1 MSFHGNKAIRGL
13 VLVFARFN
21 FGKEQPLSDT
31 RNNIQGSR
39 GMTRI
44 SPKKEKHENGNEGT
58 SARTR
63 PFTFEEIM
71 LRRRKNK
78 SSSEA
83 EAEESENLLV
93 KENDVTIPNHSELG
107 EAHEKI
113 KTKAS
118 DDSEKISS
126 TREHESTSVEEDQLG
141 RKDNENFDA
150 KSYLVAEKLDKEVS
164 ERTKEEK
171 SEIGS
176 RVSSRNEEVT
186 SELENK
192 TEKDTTSRVEGDKK
206 EKHSHHRSRNE
217 ERLKDNLE
225 NEPDK
230 VTKNKGKRDKNE
242 KSRHYRIRNEEISR
256 DDMEVESN
264 EELRN
269 GAKGDKNKTQ
279 CHRESRKEERST
291 DVSENKP
298 DKDMESKAKADRND
312 KSSHPKSR
320 NDEISRADV
329 EVQPEKSSRRK
340 ETSSGTEKRK
350 SDTETKRKQRPA
362 GYEKD
367 SSEVDGNAVKKQDS
381 GKRYDSE
388 TSGRKG
394 RRESSPSHY
403 DEERPKR
410 RRSRSREKRDKDRR
424 SISDLPRAHKRTS
437 YQEREHESSR
447 KSYLDADKN
456 KMSSNSGYGS
466 SHYHRHGG
474 HESRLGG
481 YSPRKRRTD
490 SAVKTPSPTARSPER
505 KSAGW
510 DLPPTGTDKSSAGSI
525 LSNIQNSD
533 QILSS
538 SVNEVPAAVLV
549 KSNSATKK
557 AVFSGSSSST
567 LSASKNST
575 ADNVQPTSPRR
586 RLLVENVPTSASDK
600 YVMECFNNFFLSSDA
615 YHIQGTLPCI
625 RCSMNK
631 EKRQALVEFLTP
643 EGATTAL
650 SFDGRLF
657 SGSILKV
664 RRPKDFA
671 ESATGVSQKPM
682 AVVDEIS
689 DIVKDS
695 PNKIFIGG
703 IAKVLSSDMVKEI
716 ASAFGALRAYHFE
729 VNESASEACAFL
741 EYVDKSITLKACAGL
756 NGMKLGG
763 EVLTVVQ
770 STPDASI
777 AGGIEEP
784 PRYAIPEHAKPLLS
798 KATKVLKLQN
808 VLNEE
813 ELSTLSGQEVEEV
826 FEDVR
831 LECARYGAV
840 KSINI
845 VRNVNRPTAAPGE
858 IINLA
863 SLVSSSPQIED
874 RCSLKKVEPT
884 GVEVDP
890 NFGETSGPVALG
902 DVRETL
908 VDGAD
913 TANCSPCHA
922 ENEEDNLD
930 TIVPTSDLG
939 CDTVFQE
946 SPSQLDKSKNQF
958 SQTINSSDDFPLRSN
973 SCTENSTA
981 VEEEEMKLEEAG
993 LKLQEASIA
1002 LNDTSC
1008 AKDSSTQDNNK
1019 NIDMT
1024 DDFEV
1029 GCILVEY
1036 ARTETSCVAAHCL
1049 HGRLYGDKT
1058 VAVGY
1063 VDHDQYMSRF
1073 PK

>member
-1 MSFHGNKAIRGL
+1 
-13 VLVFARFN
+13 
-21 FGKEQPLSDT
+21 
-31 RNNIQGSR
+31 
-39 GMTRI
+39 MTRI
-44 SPKKEKHENGNEGT
+44 SPKQEKHENGNEGT

-71 LRRRKNK
+71 LRRKKNR
-78 SSSEA
+78 SSSEVEA
-83 EAEESENLLV
+83 EAEESEKLLV
-93 KENDVTIPNHSELG
+93 KGNDVTIPNHSELG
-107 EAHEKI
+107 EAHEEI

-118 DDSEKISS
+118 DESEKISS
-126 TREHESTSVEEDQLG
+126 TREQESTSVEEDQLG

-150 KSYLVAEKLDKEVS
+150 KSYLVEKLDKEVS
-164 ERTKEEK
+164 DSTKEEK

-176 RVSSRNEEVT
+176 RFSSRNEEVRA
-186 SELENK
+186 ELENE
-192 TEKDTTSRVEGDKK
+192 TDKDTKSRVVGDKK
-206 EKHSHHRSRNE
+206 EKHSHHRSRNK
-217 ERLKDNLE
+217 ERLEDNLE
-225 NEPDK
+225 NELDK
-230 VTKNKGKRDKNE
+230 VTKSKGKRDKTE

-264 EELRN
+264 KDIRN
-269 GAKGDKNKTQ
+269 VAKGDKNKTQ
-279 CHRESRKEERST
+279 CCRGSRKEERST

-298 DKDMESKAKADRND
+298 DKDIESKAKADRNE

-329 EVQPEKSSRRK
+329 EVKPEKGSWRK
-340 ETSSGTEKRK
+340 ETSSGREKRK
-350 SDTETKRKQRPA
+350 SDTETKRKQRP
-362 GYEKD
+362 GGDEKD
-367 SSEVDGNAVKKQDS
+367 SSELDGNAVKKHDS

-388 TSGRKG
+388 TVGRKG

-410 RRSRSREKRDKDRR
+410 RRSRSREKRDKDRS

-447 KSYLDADKN
+447 KSYPDADKN

-474 HESRLGG
+474 HEGRLGG

-490 SAVKTPSPTARSPER
+490 SAIKTPSPTARSPER

-510 DLPPTGTDKSSAGSI
+510 DFPPTGTDISSAGSM

-533 QILSS
+533 QILSFG
-538 SVNEVPAAVLV
+538 VNEVPAAVLV
-549 KSNSATKK
+549 KSNSAMKK
-557 AVFSGSSSST
+557 AVSSGSSSST
-567 LSASKNST
+567 VSASKNST

-615 YHIQGTLPCI
+615 YPIQGTLPCI
-625 RCSMNK
+625 RCSLNK

-643 EGATTAL
+643 EDATTAL

-682 AVVDEIS
+682 AVVDEMS
-689 DIVKDS
+689 DVVKDS
-695 PNKIFIGG
+695 PNKIFVGG

-716 ASAFGALRAYHFE
+716 ATAFGALRAYHFE

-770 STPDASI
+770 ATPDASI
-777 AGGIEEP
+777 SGGIEEP

-826 FEDVR
+826 LEDVR
-831 LECARYGAV
+831 LECARYGTV
-840 KSINI
+840 ISINI
-845 VRNVNRPTAAPGE
+845 IRNVNRPTTAPGE
-858 IINLA
+858 IINQA

-874 RCSLKKVEPT
+874 GCSLKKV
-884 GVEVDP
+884 DP
-890 NFGETSGPVALG
+890 NSGEASGPAALG

-913 TANCSPCHA
+913 AANSIPNHA
-922 ENEEDNLD
+922 ENEEDKRD
-930 TIVPTSDLG
+930 TIISTSYLG

-946 SPSQLDKSKNQF
+946 SPSQLDKSKNQS
-958 SQTINSSDDFPLRSN
+958 SQAISSSDEFPLRSN
-973 SCTENSTA
+973 SCTENSTV
-981 VEEEEMKLEEAG
+981 VEEEELKPEEAG
-993 LKLQEASIA
+993 LELQEASIA

-1008 AKDSSTQDNNK
+1008 AKDSSTKDDNE

-1058 VAVGY
+1058 VALGY

>member
-1 MSFHGNKAIRGL
+1 
-13 VLVFARFN
+13 
-21 FGKEQPLSDT
+21 
-31 RNNIQGSR
+31 
-39 GMTRI
+39 MTKM
-44 SPKKEKHENGNEGT
+44 SPKQEKCENGNEGT

-71 LRRRKNK
+71 LRRKKNK
-78 SSSEA
+78 SSSEVEA

-93 KENDVTIPNHSELG
+93 KGDDVTIPNHSEPG
-107 EAHEKI
+107 EAHEEI

-118 DDSEKISS
+118 DESEKISS
-126 TREHESTSVEEDQLG
+126 TREHESTPVEEDQLG
-141 RKDNENFDA
+141 RKDYENVDT
-150 KSYLVAEKLDKEVS
+150 KSCLVEKLDKEVS
-164 ERTKEEK
+164 DRTKEEK

-176 RVSSRNEEVT
+176 HFSSRNEEVRA
-186 SELENK
+186 ELENE
-192 TEKDTTSRVEGDKK
+192 TEKDTKSRVEGDKK

-225 NEPDK
+225 NETGK
-230 VTKNKGKRDKNE
+230 VTKSKDKRDKNE

-264 EELRN
+264 KDIKD
-269 GAKGDKNKTQ
+269 GPKGDKNKTE
-279 CHRESRKEERST
+279 CRRGSRFEERST

-298 DKDMESKAKADRND
+298 DKDMESKAKAKVERNE
-312 KSSHPKSR
+312 KSSHPKSK
-320 NDEISRADV
+320 NDEISRGDV

-350 SDTETKRKQRPA
+350 SDTESKRKQRP
-362 GYEKD
+362 GGDEKD
-367 SSEVDGNAVKKQDS
+367 SSELDGNAVKKHDS

-388 TSGRKG
+388 TVGRKG

-424 SISDLPRAHKRTS
+424 SISDLPRAHNRTS

-447 KSYLDADKN
+447 KSYPDADKN

-490 SAVKTPSPTARSPER
+490 SGIKTPSPTARSPER

-510 DLPPTGTDKSSAGSI
+510 DLPPTGTDIISAGSM

-533 QILSS
+533 QILPSG
-538 SVNEVPAAVLV
+538 VNVVPAAVLF
-549 KSNSATKK
+549 KSNSAMKK
-557 AVFSGSSSST
+557 AVSSRSSSST

-643 EGATTAL
+643 EDATTAL

-682 AVVDEIS
+682 AVVDELS
-689 DIVKDS
+689 DVVKDS
-695 PNKIFIGG
+695 PNKIFVGG

-770 STPDASI
+770 ATPDASI
-777 AGGIEEP
+777 SGGIEEQP
-784 PRYAIPEHAKPLLS
+784 HYVIPEHAKPLLS

-826 FEDVR
+826 LEDVR
-831 LECARYGAV
+831 LECARYGSV

-845 VRNVNRPTAAPGE
+845 VRSVDRPTTAPGE
-858 IINLA
+858 IINQA

-874 RCSLKKVEPT
+874 GCSLKKVDPT

-890 NFGETSGPVALG
+890 NSGETSGPAALG
-902 DVRETL
+902 DVKETL

-913 TANCSPCHA
+913 AANSIPNNNA
-922 ENEEDNLD
+922 ENEEDKRD
-930 TIVPTSDLG
+930 TNISTSYLG
-939 CDTVFQE
+939 CDTVFQQF
-946 SPSQLDKSKNQF
+946 PSQLDKSE
-958 SQTINSSDDFPLRSN
+958 SQSSQAINSSDDFPLRSN
-973 SCTENSTA
+973 SCTENSTV
-981 VEEEEMKLEEAG
+981 VEEEEMKPEEAG
-993 LKLQEASIA
+993 LELQEASIT

-1008 AKDSSTQDNNK
+1008 AKDSSTKDNNK

-1029 GCILVEY
+1029 GCIFVEY
-1036 ARTETSCVAAHCL
+1036 ARAETSCVAAHCL
-1049 HGRLYGDKT
+1049 HGRIYGDKT

>member
-1 MSFHGNKAIRGL
+1 
-13 VLVFARFN
+13 
-21 FGKEQPLSDT
+21 
-31 RNNIQGSR
+31 
-39 GMTRI
+39 MTRI
-44 SPKKEKHENGNEGT
+44 SPIQEKHENGNEGT

-71 LRRRKNK
+71 LRRKKNR
-78 SSSEA
+78 SSSEVEA
-83 EAEESENLLV
+83 EAEESEKLLV
-93 KENDVTIPNHSELG
+93 KGNDVTIQNHSEFG
-107 EAHEKI
+107 EAHEEIKI
-113 KTKAS
+113 KAS
-118 DDSEKISS
+118 GESEKISS
-126 TREHESTSVEEDQLG
+126 TREQVSTSVEEDQLG

-150 KSYLVAEKLDKEVS
+150 KTYLVEKLDKEVS
-164 ERTKEEK
+164 DSTKEEK

-176 RVSSRNEEVT
+176 RFSSRNEEMRAV
-186 SELENK
+186 LENE
-192 TEKDTTSRVEGDKK
+192 TDKDTKSRVEGDKK

-217 ERLKDNLE
+217 ETLEDNLE
-225 NEPDK
+225 KEPDK
-230 VTKNKGKRDKNE
+230 VTKSKGKRDKTE

-264 EELRN
+264 KDIRN
-269 GAKGDKNKTQ
+269 VAKGDKNKTQ
-279 CHRESRKEERST
+279 SRHGSRKEERST

-298 DKDMESKAKADRND
+298 DKDMESKAKADRNE

-329 EVQPEKSSRRK
+329 EVQPEKGSWRK
-340 ETSSGTEKRK
+340 KTSSGTEKRK
-350 SDTETKRKQRPA
+350 SDTETKRKQHPG

-367 SSEVDGNAVKKQDS
+367 SSELDGNAVKKHDS

-388 TSGRKG
+388 TVGRKG

-410 RRSRSREKRDKDRR
+410 RRSRSREKKDKDRR
-424 SISDLPRAHKRTS
+424 SISDFPREHKRTS
-437 YQEREHESSR
+437 YKEQEHESSR
-447 KSYLDADKN
+447 KSYPDADKN

-490 SAVKTPSPTARSPER
+490 SAVKTPSPTPRSPER

-510 DLPPTGTDKSSAGSI
+510 DLPPTGTD
-525 LSNIQNSD
+525 IQNSH

-549 KSNSATKK
+549 RSNSATKK
-557 AVFSGSSSST
+557 AVSSGSSST
-567 LSASKNST
+567 TPSASKNST
-575 ADNVQPTSPRR
+575 ADNVQLTSPRR
-586 RLLVENVPTSASDK
+586 RLLVENVPTSASDEH
-600 YVMECFNNFFLSSDA
+600 VMECFNNFFLPSDA

-625 RCSMNK
+625 HCSMNK
-631 EKRQALVEFLTP
+631 EKGQALVEFLTP
-643 EGATTAL
+643 EDATTAL
-650 SFDGRLF
+650 SFNGKLF

-671 ESATGVSQKPM
+671 ESATGVSQKPVT
-682 AVVDEIS
+682 VVDKIS
-689 DIVKDS
+689 DVVKDS
-695 PNKIFIGG
+695 SNKIFVGG

-770 STPDASI
+770 ATPDASVV
-777 AGGIEEP
+777 GGIEEP
-784 PRYAIPEHAKPLLS
+784 PCYAVPEYAKPLLS
-798 KATKVLKLQN
+798 KATKVLKLHN

-813 ELSTLSGQEVEEV
+813 ELSTLSGQQVEEV
-826 FEDVR
+826 LEDVR

-845 VRNVNRPTAAPGE
+845 VRNVDRPTTAPGE
-858 IINLA
+858 IINQA
-863 SLVSSSPQIED
+863 SLMSSSPQIEN
-874 RCSLKKVEPT
+874 CCNVKKVEPT

-890 NFGETSGPVALG
+890 NSGETRGPAALG

-913 TANCSPCHA
+913 TTNSIPNHA
-922 ENEEDNLD
+922 ENEERKRD
-930 TIVPTSDLG
+930 TIISTSYLG

-946 SPSQLDKSKNQF
+946 SPSQLDKSKNQ
-958 SQTINSSDDFPLRSN
+958 SVQAINSSDDFPSCN
-973 SCTENSTA
+973 NCCTENSNV
-981 VEEEEMKLEEAG
+981 VEEEELKSGEADLE
-993 LKLQEASIA
+993 LHEASIK
-1002 LNDTSC
+1002 LNDTST
-1008 AKDSSTQDNNK
+1008 KDSKDNNE

-1024 DDFEV
+1024 DIFEV

-1036 ARTETSCVAAHCL
+1036 ARTETSCIAAHCL
-1049 HGRLYGDKT
+1049 HGRLFGDKT
-1058 VAVGY
+1058 VTVGY

-1073 PK
+1073 SK

>member
-1 MSFHGNKAIRGL
+1 
-13 VLVFARFN
+13 
-21 FGKEQPLSDT
+21 
-31 RNNIQGSR
+31 
-39 GMTRI
+39 MTKM
-44 SPKKEKHENGNEGT
+44 SPKQEKCENGNEGT

-71 LRRRKNK
+71 LRRKKNK
-78 SSSEA
+78 SSSEV
-83 EAEESENLLV
+83 EAEDQESENLLV
-93 KENDVTIPNHSELG
+93 KGDDVTIPNHSELG
-107 EAHEKI
+107 EAHEEI

-118 DDSEKISS
+118 DENEKISS
-126 TREHESTSVEEDQLG
+126 TREQESTPVEEDRLG

-150 KSYLVAEKLDKEVS
+150 KSCLVEKLDKEVS
-164 ERTKEEK
+164 EGTKEEK

-176 RVSSRNEEVT
+176 HFSSRNEEARAE
-186 SELENK
+186 SENE
-192 TEKDTTSRVEGDKK
+192 TDKDTKSRVEGDKK
-206 EKHSHHRSRNE
+206 EKHSHPRSRNE
-217 ERLKDNLE
+217 ERLEDNLE

-230 VTKNKGKRDKNE
+230 DTKSKGKRDKNE

-264 EELRN
+264 NDIRN
-269 GAKGDKNKTQ
+269 GAEGDKNKT
-279 CHRESRKEERST
+279 HSRRGSRKEERST

-298 DKDMESKAKADRND
+298 DKDMESKAKVKADRNE
-312 KSSHPKSR
+312 KSSHPKSK
-320 NDEISRADV
+320 NDEISRSDF
-329 EVQPEKSSRRK
+329 EVQPKKSSWRK

-350 SDTETKRKQRPA
+350 SDTESKRKQRP
-362 GYEKD
+362 GGDEKD
-367 SSEVDGNAVKKQDS
+367 SSEVDGNAVKKHDS

-388 TSGRKG
+388 TVGRKG

-410 RRSRSREKRDKDRR
+410 RRR
-424 SISDLPRAHKRTS
+424 SISDLPREHKRTS
-437 YQEREHESSR
+437 YKEREHESSR
-447 KSYLDADKN
+447 KSYPDADKN

-490 SAVKTPSPTARSPER
+490 SAIKTPSPTARSPER
-505 KSAGW
+505 KNAGW
-510 DLPPTGTDKSSAGSI
+510 DLPPTGTDISSAGSM
-525 LSNIQNSD
+525 LSNIQNSH

-538 SVNEVPAAVLV
+538 SVNEVSAAVLV

-557 AVFSGSSSST
+557 AVSSGSSSST

-600 YVMECFNNFFLSSDA
+600 YVMECFNNFFLSSGA

-631 EKRQALVEFLTP
+631 EKKQALLEFLTP
-643 EGATTAL
+643 EDATTAL
-650 SFDGRLF
+650 SFDGRLL
-657 SGSILKV
+657 SGFKV

-689 DIVKDS
+689 DFVKDS
-695 PNKIFIGG
+695 PNKIFVGG

-729 VNESASEACAFL
+729 VNESANEACAFL

-770 STPDASI
+770 ATPDASI
-777 AGGIEEP
+777 SGGIEEQR
-784 PRYAIPEHAKPLLS
+784 RYAIPEHAKPLLS

-808 VLNEE
+808 VLKEE

-826 FEDVR
+826 LEDVR

-845 VRNVNRPTAAPGE
+845 VRNVDRPTTAPGD
-858 IINLA
+858 IINQA
-863 SLVSSSPQIED
+863 SLMSSSPQIENV
-874 RCSLKKVEPT
+874 CNVKKVEPT

-890 NFGETSGPVALG
+890 NSGEISGPAALG

-913 TANCSPCHA
+913 AANSIPNHA
-922 ENEEDNLD
+922 GNEEDKRD
-930 TIVPTSDLG
+930 TTISTSYLG

-946 SPSQLDKSKNQF
+946 SPSQQSVQA
-958 SQTINSSDDFPLRSN
+958 INSSDDFPSPN
-973 SCTENSTA
+973 NCCTENSTV
-981 VEEEEMKLEEAG
+981 VEEEELKKGEADLE
-993 LKLQEASIA
+993 LQEASIE
-1002 LNDTSC
+1002 LNETST
-1008 AKDSSTQDNNK
+1008 KDSKDNNE

-1024 DDFEV
+1024 DIFEV

-1049 HGRLYGDKT
+1049 HGRLFGDKT
-1058 VAVGY
+1058 VTVGY